1 MTKPT
6 ELEQYVIDRVKARRI
21 ELGISQKELAHL
33 LNASEGWV
41 GLVESTRTDD
51 KYSLRRL
58 NDLAKVLSCS
68 PKDFLPDL
76 PFDE

>member
-1 MTKPT
+1 MAKIT
-6 ELEQYVIDRVKARRI
+6 ELEQYVIDQVKSRRT
-21 ELGISQKELAHL
+21 ELGISQKELSHR

-58 NDLAKVLSCS
+58 NDLAKVLNCS
-68 PKDFLPDL
+68 PKDFLPDK
-76 PFDE
+76 PI